1 MGKQLRVVN
10 MLVSVSA
17 SIATSAIDLDYRFD
31 GSPTRAFWVV
41 KAAASAPSIFL
52 QGAPTVDGPWLDF
65 AEVTAACTTTIVR
78 LDFEP
83 PFVRVN
89 QAAGGDRAATVI
101 AVI

>member
-10 MLVSVSA
+10 MLVSTSA
-17 SIATSAIDLDYRFD
+17 AVTTSAIDLDYRFD
-31 GSPTRAFWVV
+31 GSPSRAFWIV

-52 QGAPTVDGPWLDF
+52 EGAPTIDGPWLPF
-65 AEVTAACTTTIVR
+65 FECSAACTTTIAT

-83 PFVRVN
+83 PFVRVV

>member
-31 GSPTRAFWVV
+31 GSPTRSFWII

-52 QGAPTVDGPWLDF
+52 EGAPTATGPWLPF
-65 AEVTAACTTTIVR
+65 FECTAACTTTIAT
-78 LDFEP
+78 LTFEP

-89 QAAGGDRAATVI
+89 QLAGGDRAATVI